1 MGQSGVHWYF
11 YSWWDSVIYCSL
23 LLSLR
28 DSVVDA
34 RGSISCMLSEGTIRV
49 GLQDLLST
57 EAQLIACRCM
67 IFGKKVDIVLNQ
79 GCIASQ

>member
-11 YSWWDSVIYCSL
+11 YAWWDSVIYCSL

-49 GLQDLLST
+49 GL
-57 EAQLIACRCM
+57 
-67 IFGKKVDIVLNQ
+67 
-79 GCIASQ
+79 